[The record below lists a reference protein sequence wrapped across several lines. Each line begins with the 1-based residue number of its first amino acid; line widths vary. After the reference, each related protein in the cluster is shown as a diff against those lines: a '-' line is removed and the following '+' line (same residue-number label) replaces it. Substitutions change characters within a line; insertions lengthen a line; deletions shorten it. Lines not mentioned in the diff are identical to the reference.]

1 MISLL
6 RAYLANESGATAIE
20 CGLVAA
26 LIALAII
33 GGLTALGTNISTPF
47 EDAAAGL

>member
-1 MISLL
+1 
-6 RAYLANESGATAIE
+6 LANASGATAIE
-20 CGLVAA
+20 YGLVAA